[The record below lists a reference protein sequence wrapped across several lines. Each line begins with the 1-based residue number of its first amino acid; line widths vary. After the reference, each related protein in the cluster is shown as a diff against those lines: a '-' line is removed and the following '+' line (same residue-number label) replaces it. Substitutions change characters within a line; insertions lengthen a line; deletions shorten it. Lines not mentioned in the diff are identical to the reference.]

1 MQAKPQPDLLAI
13 PAKRYF
19 TLEEVATLA
28 GVAPHILRYWE
39 QEFSPLQATAR
50 SGRLYYQRKDVLLAR
65 RIRHLLVDD
74 GFTISAALQQIQ
86 SGDLAPKS
94 YFSASEV
101 RTELTEMLALV
112 ELALAPAP
120 AQPHA
125 AQPNIV

>member
-1 MQAKPQPDLLAI
+1 MQVKPQPDLLAI

-19 TLEEVATLA
+19 TLEEVAALA
-28 GVAPHILRYWE
+28 GVDSHILRYWE

-74 GFTISAALQQIQ
+74 GFTMSAALQQAR
-86 SGDLAPKS
+86 SGELAPKS

-101 RTELTEMLALV
+101 HAELTEMLAMI
-112 ELALAPAP
+112 ERALPVSVQPA
-120 AQPHA
+120 
-125 AQPNIV
+125 

>member
-1 MQAKPQPDLLAI
+1 MLAI

-19 TLEEVATLA
+19 TLEEVALLA
-28 GVAPHILRYWE
+28 GVAPHILQYWE

-74 GFTISAALQQIQ
+74 GFTMSATLQQAN
-86 SGDLAPKS
+86 SGELSPKS

-101 RTELTEMLALV
+101 RTELAEILV
-112 ELALAPAP
+112 MIEATLTPPSTQSTVLKTFYT
-120 AQPHA
+120 
-125 AQPNIV
+125 PNVF